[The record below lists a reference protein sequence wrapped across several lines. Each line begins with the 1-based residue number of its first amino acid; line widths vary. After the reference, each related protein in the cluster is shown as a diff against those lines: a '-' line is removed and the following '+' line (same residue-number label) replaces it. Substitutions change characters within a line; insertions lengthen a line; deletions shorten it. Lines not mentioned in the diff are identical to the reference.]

1 MDRFA
6 NWIAPVLVGMLIGTL
21 LSAAPVSAKRPGGPR
36 ALARE
41 MAALE
46 ARVELVEAKATADAA
61 AFEARLTELEQLT
74 QLLDQDGSYVGY
86 VDSVQVWSHYCTDGA
101 EAVWSDFDGFSE
113 LSCPGASP
121 SVARP
126 ARPKGLRPR

>member
-1 MDRFA
+1 MNRFA
-6 NWIAPVLVGMLIGTL
+6 HWIAPVLVGMLIGTL

-46 ARVELVEAKATADAA
+46 ARVELVEAKASADAA
-61 AFEARLTELEQLT
+61 ELEARLTELEQLT

-86 VDSVQVWSHYCTDGA
+86 VDSVQVWSHYCADGDQ
-101 EAVWSDFDGFSE
+101 AVWADYDGYPE
-113 LSCPGASP
+113 LSCRGASP
-121 SVARP
+121 SLLRSARP
-126 ARPKGLRPR
+126 